1 MRPRTARRRRC
12 SSLIFTG
19 NLGKPRSEMRPHG
32 LVVCRFQPGKLQPEA
47 FERLFFNAA
56 NLWRKQEGQPMRSRR
71 GSCPELPRKKNLLA
85 GLFVVLLLFLLLLLH
100 LSFFL
105 LFLCCFFFLGVVL
118 RRVLRVGRAG
128 NTQERCERQST

>member
-1 MRPRTARRRRC
+1 MENQDHRRDCTAFWFAAFSRE
-12 SSLIFTG
+12 SSSRKP
-19 NLGKPRSEMRPHG
+19 LGG
-32 LVVCRFQPGKLQPEA
+32 C
-47 FERLFFNAA
+47 FFKAA
-56 NLWRKQEGQPMRSRR
+56 SLWREQEGQPMRSRR